1 MISIPA
7 TVLCDPMTDP
17 SRSSAPG
24 AFPAGWFPDP
34 LGRYEHRW
42 FNGTTWTSDVSTDGQ
57 RYVDPLGIAGGP
69 SIGGQT
75 APEGNGPA
83 TAAITCGIIG
93 MLLACLPFVFVVGAA
108 LGVLALVFGV
118 KGRRRARE
126 NGRGG
131 SMAVAGVVTGA
142 LALGLCVVGVITSV
156 ITFREVVAY
165 AEPGLTTVTVDECVI
180 DGRSASV
187 TGTLTNESAKTRDY
201 TLFVT
206 VDDTRTSVVIDDVAP
221 DATVEWQATITDDVI
236 VFSCEP
242 DVIVNG
248 PFPFGLEMEPVEP

>member
-1 MISIPA
+1 
-7 TVLCDPMTDP
+7 MTDP
-17 SRSSAPG
+17 SRSSTSG

-57 RYVDPLGIAGGP
+57 RYVDPFGISAGPGNA
-69 SIGGQT
+69 GQP

-93 MLLACLPFVFVVGAA
+93 TLLAWMPFVVVIGAA
-108 LGVLALVFGV
+108 LGVLALVFGA

-126 NGRGG
+126 NGRGRA
-131 SMAVAGVVTGA
+131 MAVTGTVTGV

-187 TGTLTNESAKTRDY
+187 TGTLTNESAKTRGY

-221 DATVEWQATITDDVI
+221 DATVDWHAILRDDVI